1 MDLRIRKYMV
11 LQHFLPPPL
20 FLHLALHHLQALVLE
35 ALHYFPLQTCLIA
48 TVSIATWCRWYGSTR
63 SAVIIIIIMAAEKSC
78 FSPLVEWKEAEVKN
92 FNTAKDYQ
100 ESSTITQCSRSSP
113 VTAENYG
120 KLVLNRSRLKKH
132 CRNSVDPDVR
142 KRLWLDVVEVTDADS
157 VLLVKAFGEP
167 DEGQWDWGYR

>member
-1 MDLRIRKYMV
+1 
-11 LQHFLPPPL
+11 
-20 FLHLALHHLQALVLE
+20 
-35 ALHYFPLQTCLIA
+35 
-48 TVSIATWCRWYGSTR
+48 
-63 SAVIIIIIMAAEKSC
+63 MAAEKSC

-113 VTAENYG
+113 VTAENCG

-167 DEGQWDWGYR
+167 DEGIIISVGLSGTKG